1 MNMQVIL
8 KEKVENLGVLGDIV
22 NVKPGYARNFLIPFG
37 KAVQATKENLK
48 IFEAQKAELEK
59 AEKARF
65 EAALEIADAIKD
77 KVYTIFA
84 QAGEGGKL
92 FGSVGTAVI
101 AESISSQSGKN
112 IEKSQ
117 IRMPDGVIRTIGEFD
132 LTVHVYTDVDVN
144 IKVNVVASE
153 S

>member
-1 MNMQVIL
+1 MQIIL

-37 KAVQATKENLK
+37 KAVQATKANIET
-48 IFEAQKAELEK
+48 FEAQKVELEK

-65 EAALEIADAIKD
+65 DAAVAVADIIKD
-77 KVYTIFA
+77 KTYTVAA
-84 QAGEGGKL
+84 QAGDGGKL
-92 FGSVGTAVI
+92 FGSVGTAEV
-101 AESISSQSGKN
+101 AEAITKESGKE

-117 IRMPDGVIRTIGEFD
+117 VRMPEGVIRTTGEFE
-132 LTVHVYTDVDVN
+132 LTVHVYTDVDAD

-153 S
+153 G

>member
-1 MNMQVIL
+1 MQVIL

-37 KAVQATKENLK
+37 KAVQATKANIET
-48 IFEAQKAELEK
+48 FEAQKAELEK
-59 AEKARF
+59 AEKARY
-65 EAALEIADAIKD
+65 EAAVVTAEAIKD
-77 KVYTIFA
+77 KKFTIA
-84 QAGEGGKL
+84 AKAGEGGKL
-92 FGSVGTAVI
+92 FGSVGTAEV
-101 AESISSQSGKN
+101 AKAVSQATGKE

-117 IRMPDGVIRTIGEFD
+117 VRMPEGVIRAIGEFD
-132 LTVHVYTDVDVN
+132 LTIHVYTDVDAD